1 MVAKPVQTPALSMAF
16 PQGASSAGIRDRG
29 IRTMGTVVEAPRAT
43 SRGQETRTRILDVA
57 QESILAKGFDATSI
71 EEIVAGADITR
82 SGFFYHFPDK
92 NALARA
98 LIERYL
104 AEDRE
109 LLGGLFARAN
119 ELSDDPLHAFLI
131 GLKLLSETMAD
142 LPNGHPGCI
151 VATVCYQERLFDAE
165 VRELN
170 RQSVLAWRRLFLAEI
185 EKVAARYPP
194 RDEVDLEELADMI
207 SSVIE
212 GGIIVSKALREPRA
226 LARQILLQRSYIKL
240 LFAP

>member
-1 MVAKPVQTPALSMAF
+1 MSAVA
-16 PQGASSAGIRDRG
+16 D
-29 IRTMGTVVEAPRAT
+29 APRVT

-57 QESILAKGFDATSI
+57 QESILSKGFDATSI
-71 EEIVAGADITR
+71 EEIVAGAEITR

-104 AEDRE
+104 EEDRA
-109 LLGGLFARAN
+109 LLGGIFARAA

-142 LPNGHPGCI
+142 MPNGHPGCI
-151 VATVCYQERLFDAE
+151 VATVCYQERLFDAA
-165 VRELN
+165 VRDLN
-170 RQSVLAWRRLFLAEI
+170 RQSVLAWRRLFLAEL

-194 RDEVDLEELADMI
+194 RDEVDLEALADMI
-207 SSVIE
+207 STVIE
-212 GGIIVSKALREPRA
+212 GGIIMAKALRDPIV
-226 LARQILLQRSYIKL
+226 LARQILLQRSYFKL
-240 LFAP
+240 LFAPGA